1 MCGHTGVDKY
11 ANLKK
16 RTMRFALD
24 VTQFCRTLPRHNY
37 EGWHVQS
44 QLFRAATGTAANY
57 RAACR
62 FKSQPDFISKIGS
75 AIEEADESD
84 FWLEFCVEA
93 GLTRRGSE
101 TRLRSEADELLAI
114 FHQSRAT
121 ARANLEAAGK
131 SKPTDH

>member
-1 MCGHTGVDKY
+1 MDKY

-16 RTMRFALD
+16 RTMKFALD
-24 VTQFCRTLPRHNY
+24 VTRFCRTLPRNNY
-37 EGWHVQS
+37 EGWHV

-93 GLTRRGSE
+93 GLTKPGVE

-121 ARANLEAAGK
+121 ARANLEAAANAK
-131 SKPTDH
+131 ITDH